1 MPGSSCKRIPTP
13 RRSPT
18 CTRWYS
24 CFPALRHGAPAGV
37 NPADGRRLRWSP
49 SPSVSTRTV
58 SLLTEPLQ
66 VGQFAIVD
74 SEPVDRGPNAGVFH
88 GRGPADDRAELF
100 LVAEGTTPAGESFAG
115 HVVSTIG
122 QTFSTM
128 DMSLTGS
135 LRRLFAEAERN
146 LRDWNR
152 KSIAQHRVSLGLS
165 CFGRR
170 GEQAVI
176 AQAGPSV
183 AFHLHNGVAT
193 AYYSDEEHGRPI
205 GLGGAVEPQMTKID
219 FDLGDRV
226 LLITTPGLAELDDE
240 VIGGV
245 LALPAGQ
252 VLPDLYHRLQHLRHL
267 TTVLV
272 MHDPAALQAAPP
284 ELPPGEDE
292 FVIGSETTAEAGTGV
307 PVTTAHSPF
316 QPALFIGS
324 AQHETAVEAARRQLA
339 EVTPRRRVATSVPAI
354 LTEFPAPLRRASG
367 DDTLARMAA
376 ERRNRA
382 QVGAAS
388 MPAQAMASRPSWRS
402 NPGGGG
408 ANGSGDSTGGWE
420 VRRRHGRRDSF
431 SRGLVKEEPPPRPQ
445 ATAAA
450 APFVGDMAAGRRGN
464 TGWTSPSG
472 EAIAAEV
479 AGSIN
484 GGAPLVRVRDSM
496 GGRWRGGGSL
506 SRGSRT
512 AIGGQLPPTWLVI
525 LIGLGL
531 LLGLVAVLTVPQ
543 MLQEESSQRHARLV
557 DSAQRQLAAARV
569 QQDPAAKRTALTE
582 AQALLL
588 EANESERAG
597 PQTEQLLSEV
607 AAAIK
612 EMDAVRS
619 PARVETVVSL
629 EQFGQKPVAALRL
642 VIGPDQG
649 FILDSQQVI
658 AVSFAD
664 AERAAVF
671 AEDKETGHGRPVAIA
686 WASNPDN
693 KGAALI
699 IADSARNLW
708 AWSKNGGLRQ
718 VPFAAPADLA
728 VTDIAVRARELYVLD
743 AAKSVVYRFTPGDG
757 GFANPPVRA
766 IDNAALADARRLM
779 VDATE
784 YVTADEDGTL
794 RRYYGQL
801 SLELSEAGIDRPLI
815 APETPQAFTNG
826 DLAILDAPNNRVV
839 VFRRDGTFS
848 YQYQH
853 KDFASMS
860 AFAMYEGVGYVFS
873 GGQLRRVTWQ
883 Q

>member
-1 MPGSSCKRIPTP
+1 MT
-13 RRSPT
+13 
-18 CTRWYS
+18 
-24 CFPALRHGAPAGV
+24 A
-37 NPADGRRLRWSP
+37 
-49 SPSVSTRTV
+49 
-58 SLLTEPLQ
+58 PLQ

-88 GRGPADDRAELF
+88 GKGPADDRAELF

-115 HVVSTIG
+115 HVVSTLG
-122 QTFSTM
+122 QAFATM

-170 GEQAVI
+170 GEQAVL

-205 GLGGAVEPQMTKID
+205 GLGGPVEPQMTKLD
-219 FDLGDRV
+219 FALGDRV
-226 LLITTPGLAELDDE
+226 LLITTPALAELDDE
-240 VIGGV
+240 VIGGI
-245 LALPAGQ
+245 LALPAAQ

-272 MHDPAALQAAPP
+272 MHDPATAQPGPP
-284 ELPPGEDE
+284 QLPPGENE
-292 FVIGSETTAEAGTGV
+292 FVIGSETDGEAAAAVATSTANN
-307 PVTTAHSPF
+307 PF

-324 AQHETAVEAARRQLA
+324 EQHETAVDAARRQLA
-339 EVTPRRRVATSVPAI
+339 EVTPRRRVETSVPAI
-354 LTEFPAPLRRASG
+354 LTEIPAPLRRASG
-367 DDTLARMAA
+367 DDTLSRLAA
-376 ERRNRA
+376 ERRSRA
-382 QVGAAS
+382 QLGAAS
-388 MPAQAMASRPSWRS
+388 IPAQAMSSRPSWRT
-402 NPGGGG
+402 NPGGGSG
-408 ANGSGDSTGGWE
+408 NGNSDSTGGWE
-420 VRRRHGRRDSF
+420 VRRRHGRKDSF
-431 SRGLVKEEPPPRPQ
+431 SRGLVKDEPPPRPQ
-445 ATAAA
+445 ATAAD
-450 APFVGDMAAGRRGN
+450 APLAGDMAASLRGN
-464 TGWTSPSG
+464 TGWAAPSG
-472 EAIAAEV
+472 EAIAAEA

-484 GGAPLVRVRDSM
+484 GGGPLVRVRDSM
-496 GGRWRGGGSL
+496 GGRWRGEGSL
-506 SRGSRT
+506 SRGHRA

-543 MLQEESSQRHARLV
+543 MLQEESSQRYARLV

-569 QQDPAAKRTALTE
+569 QQDPAARRTALTD

-588 EANESERAG
+588 EANDSERAG
-597 PQTEQLLSEV
+597 PQVEQLLADV

-619 PARVETVVSL
+619 PARVETVASL
-629 EQFGQKPVAALRL
+629 EQFGQKPVAAARL
-642 VIGPDQG
+642 AIGPDQG

-658 AVSFAD
+658 AVNFAD
-664 AERAAVF
+664 AERAAIF
-671 AEDKETGHGRPVAIA
+671 AEDKEAKHGRPVAIA
-686 WASNPDN
+686 WAANPDN
-693 KGAALI
+693 KGAALL
-699 IADSARNLW
+699 IADSSRNLW
-708 AWSKNGGLRQ
+708 AWSKSGGLRQ
-718 VPFAAPADLA
+718 LPFAAPQDLA
-728 VTDIAVRARELYVLD
+728 ATDIALRAQELYVLD
-743 AAKSVVYRFTPGDG
+743 AAKSVVYRFTPGEG
-757 GFANPPVRA
+757 GFANPPVKA
-766 IDNAALADARRLM
+766 IDNAALAHARRLM
-779 VDATE
+779 VDTSE
-784 YVTADEDGTL
+784 YVTADEDGTV

-815 APETPQAFTNG
+815 APETPQPFTNG
-826 DLAILDAPNNRVV
+826 DLAVLDAPNNRIV

-860 AFAMYEGVGYVFS
+860 AFAMYQGVGYVFS
-873 GGQLRRVTWQ
+873 AGQLRRVTWQ
-883 Q
+883 